1 MTPEKQTLGAEAH
14 RMAIEASM
22 PHLANKPK
30 SFTLA
35 ELEAWLKGR
44 EFTEAKLSFDRIKN
58 RELVEVT
65 LPDGLGHRTFTLR
78 AILTEM
84 ERGR

>member
-1 MTPEKQTLGAEAH
+1 MNQQKQTLDAEAH
-14 RMAIEASM
+14 RIAIEASM
-22 PHLANKPK
+22 PHLADKPK

-35 ELEAWLKGR
+35 ELEAWLKGQ
-44 EFTEAKLSFDRIKN
+44 EFTEARLSFDRIKN

-78 AILTEM
+78 AIMTEM
-84 ERGR
+84 GG